1 MLTMKC
7 DMAGAAAVLAA
18 VVTAAELE
26 LPVRVD
32 AWCCMAENMPSGSAQ
47 RPSDVLT
54 MRNGTTCEVLNT
66 DAEGR
71 LVLADG
77 IARASEESPDV
88 IIDVATLTGAC
99 VVALG
104 TRTFGVFATDDE
116 LAERVVSAANRTG
129 EPAWRMPLLAE
140 NAGEAQVEGRRRRPL
155 VHRDR
160 RRRLHGG
167 DLLVAVRD
175 RSDPLGAPRHR
186 RARPTST
193 RRPDT
198 SRPAAPGWPFARWWS

>member
-1 MLTMKC
+1 
-7 DMAGAAAVLAA
+7 
-18 VVTAAELE
+18 
-26 LPVRVD
+26 
-32 AWCCMAENMPSGSAQ
+32 
-47 RPSDVLT
+47 

-116 LAERVVSAANRTG
+116 LADRVVSAANRTG

-140 NAGEAQVEGRRRRPL
+140 NPEKLKSKVADVAHWSTVTAGGAPRRRPSS
-155 VHRDR
+155 R
-160 RRRLHGG
+160 GSSPG
-167 DLLVAVRD
+167 
-175 RSDPLGAPRHR
+175 RSPGR
-186 RARPTST
+186 TST
-193 RRPDT
+193 SPVPAFVDTASGHLTPGGTGVAIRPLVELIT
-198 SRPAAPGWPFARWWS
+198 STASPD